1 MSHSNRDQDRFRR
14 IRDQQLASR
23 DPLIKQR
30 KLDRSIA
37 EKHRRA
43 QTRFTFGQIWREIPH
58 KWRDMLGG
66 AVLGVIIVI
75 AVPALVPGPWSLC
88 IGLGAFVFVTLLG
101 FLIGRYEDTKED
113 VEDLAGRL

>member
-1 MSHSNRDQDRFRR
+1 MSSSNRDQDRFRR

-43 QTRFTFGQIWREIPH
+43 QMQFNLGQIWREVPH

-75 AVPALVPGPWSLC
+75 AFPSLVPGTWSVC